1 MDYNLALE
9 PNYEGPHYSR
19 LSFPEH
25 QSLHMFLNLLLR
37 ILKTGHGERVRSV
50 VDSPVIASLRAILDG
65 VTLFGGYITT
75 LASKLLAAII
85 HNEPTSYAAL
95 HENGLPQAFLKM
107 VMTNIPPTSELVNAL
122 PNVFD
127 AICINVQGRELFSQ
141 AHLEAFFK
149 TFGSLE
155 HCKVMTKCHH
165 ASDTGASM
173 DELIRH
179 HPDLKDV
186 FLKSYVQMLREIC
199 AERIQNEPPV
209 GNKLPE
215 LMDATSFWQGDQTT
229 WQPTGIHDEKILKKA
244 RAEEEH
250 SLPVLLLIRNVV
262 HVLLSPALSNFSS
275 LKACSPQPIG

>member
-1 MDYNLALE
+1 
-9 PNYEGPHYSR
+9 
-19 LSFPEH
+19 
-25 QSLHMFLNLLLR
+25 MFLNLLLR

-141 AHLEAFFK
+141 A
-149 TFGSLE
+149 
-155 HCKVMTKCHH
+155 
-165 ASDTGASM
+165 
-173 DELIRH
+173 
-179 HPDLKDV
+179 
-186 FLKSYVQMLREIC
+186 
-199 AERIQNEPPV
+199 
-209 GNKLPE
+209 
-215 LMDATSFWQGDQTT
+215 
-229 WQPTGIHDEKILKKA
+229 
-244 RAEEEH
+244 
-250 SLPVLLLIRNVV
+250 
-262 HVLLSPALSNFSS
+262 
-275 LKACSPQPIG
+275 